1 MSLRLAPLP
10 SARSG
15 ARSQLPR
22 RAVFALSLLL
32 VACEDASKAEGEGD
46 TGGVEGDDGA
56 EGGEPNYE
64 SGCITVDG
72 AGGYRWIND
81 AIAVAEP
88 GSVIELCPETAH
100 EEEVV
105 VNKAVQIVGPGA
117 EQFVLVAP
125 TNTVA
130 LTITADGASVEGVRV
145 ESLRTAVSVEP
156 AEIGGEGPSGV
167 ALSGLI
173 LATAG
178 NWGLSA
184 NGATDLVVTDTVFGG
199 NGYGGLHAEG
209 AAVRVVNGSFIDN
222 VGYGV
227 HADAGSSVTLEG
239 GEVRGTLATNPDDIA
254 DGHGM
259 YAIGASTIAADGVV
273 FADNTFVNLFAE
285 AGDVALANSELTGG
299 LYGIVALTGDV
310 DVRSSTLTDA
320 AYHGVYA
327 ATTGAIS
334 LDAVTISGDRALT
347 VDIPDA
353 TWGVADADGAATYLG
368 VGAFLVSDS
377 VQVSGLSV
385 VGYNNGGAL
394 IAGYN
399 TTGAVATVTSSTFTD
414 NGRKGLYISGIQTTL
429 TDVDVTGQIEVED
442 YGDERCGIVDRYGA
456 VINLG
461 AALTVIGGNL
471 SDNGGYGISNV
482 SGVVVADGVTI
493 GGNIC
498 AGIINFR
505 GSAEV
510 SDSDFSRPGQTGLSA
525 SVLDYESN
533 GLVVTGS
540 TFHDSQTPTELI
552 YEYDYTDYIVK
563 YVYQVK
569 YGQDI
574 VAYAGAGIELD
585 GNTFSLGTAG
595 VQLIDTPAE
604 ITGNSFDG
612 YLSDPIYV
620 SGAEPVRIRESAFSN
635 FAGNAVNC
643 YQGNITLENSTI
655 ADGTVYVE
663 PYAYYQDDVLIF
675 EAASEMIGRGFYGY
689 DCNLSMDSVDAS
701 GMPGALISGYTSTAA
716 SYALNDVQIDGV
728 TTDTARNYQSA
739 LDISASYG
747 TTDILLSNVT
757 ASNVGEYAFLEVYND
772 FSGNAY
778 TGTVDVELDTVS
790 ITNVAGAGVQLSG
803 DGVSATLTDVEVS
816 GAALG
821 LQLEYGAFTLD
832 GVEVSAGVDSPLLS
846 WGGSGVLLNG
856 GTFTMTEAASTSN
869 PEYGVVCTNAPVI
882 DTCATLTLTDNLV
895 AESFGCET
903 ACGSTP

>member
-1 MSLRLAPLP
+1 MSLRFASSR

-15 ARSQLPR
+15 ARSLPPR
-22 RAVFALSLLL
+22 RAAFALSFFL
-32 VACEDASKAEGEGD
+32 VACEDASKEGGEAD
-46 TGGVEGDDGA
+46 TGGVAGDGSGDDG
-56 EGGEPNYE
+56 GPSYE
-64 SGCITVDG
+64 EGCITVDG
-72 AGGYRWIND
+72 SGGYRWIND

-88 GSVIELCPETAH
+88 GSVIELCSEAAH

-105 VNKAVQIVGPGA
+105 VGKAVQIVGPGA
-117 EQFVLVAP
+117 DAFALVAP

-130 LTITADGASVEGVRV
+130 LTITADGASVEGIRV

-156 AEIGGEGPSGV
+156 AEIGGEGPAGV
-167 ALSGLI
+167 RLSSLV
-173 LATAG
+173 LANAG

-184 NGATDLVVTDTVFGG
+184 NGASDLVVADTVFSA

-209 AAVRVVNGSFIDN
+209 ASVQVANGSFVDN
-222 VGYGV
+222 IGYGV
-227 HADAGSSVTLEG
+227 HADAGSTVALAG
-239 GEVRGTLATNPDDIA
+239 GEVRSTLATNPDDIA

-259 YAIGASTIAADGVV
+259 YAIGASEISADGVV

-285 AGDVALANSELTGG
+285 AGDVVFANSELIGG
-299 LYGIVALTGDV
+299 LYGIVALSGDV
-310 DVRSSTLTDA
+310 DVRSSTLTNA
-320 AYHGVYA
+320 AYHAIYA
-327 ATTGAIS
+327 ATTGAITV
-334 LDAVTISGDRALT
+334 DEVTISGDRALT

-368 VGAFLVSDS
+368 VGAFLVSDN
-377 VQVSGLSV
+377 VQVSGLDV

-399 TTGAVATVTSSTFTD
+399 TTGAVATVAGSSFTD

-429 TDVDVTGQIEVED
+429 TDVNVTGQVEVED
-442 YGDERCGIVDRYGA
+442 YGDERCGTVDRYGA
-456 VINLG
+456 IINVG
-461 AALTVIGGNL
+461 AALTVVGGNL

-482 SGVVVADGVTI
+482 AGVVVANGLTVA
-493 GGNIC
+493 GNVC

-510 SDSDFSRPGQTGLSA
+510 NDSDFSRPGETGLSA

-533 GLVVTGS
+533 GLVVNGS
-540 TFHDSQTPTELI
+540 TFHDSQTPTEQI
-552 YEYDYTDYIVK
+552 YEYDYTDYVVK

-574 VAYAGAGIELD
+574 VAYAGAGIELG
-585 GNTFSLGTAG
+585 GNLFSLGTAG

-604 ITGNSFDG
+604 ITGNAFDG

-620 SGAEPVRIRESAFSN
+620 SGAEPVRIRESTFSN

-643 YQGNITLENSTI
+643 YQGNITIENSTI
-655 ADGTVYVE
+655 EDGAVYVE

-689 DCNLSMDSVDAS
+689 DCNLSMDSVDA
-701 GMPGALISGYTSTAA
+701 GGLPGALVSGYTSTAA

-728 TTDTARNYQSA
+728 TIDTARNYQSA

-757 ASNVGEYAFLEVYND
+757 ATNVGEYAFLEVFND

-778 TGTVDVELDTVS
+778 TGTVDVELDAVS

-803 DGVSATLTDVEVS
+803 DGVTASLTDVEVS

-832 GVEVSAGVDSPLLS
+832 GVTVTEGVDSPLLS

-856 GTFTMTEAASTSN
+856 GAFTMAEAASTSN

-882 DTCATLTLTDNLV
+882 DTCANLTLTDNLIG
-895 AESFGCET
+895 ESFGCET
-903 ACGSTP
+903 ACGLTP